1 MTQQIIIQN
10 NIHGSSIIAAAQN
23 WQHIFSQQSNT
34 NNKTQT
40 KANLPSVSRT
50 SSSMPQED
58 AIIVL
63 FIKLTLIQFLLIPA
77 DSFGR
82 INIQHKSK
90 RHYYRCFE
98 DSILDSSTQVYNL
111 DEALNMTAIKCLAEN
126 VILPISYPQT
136 ARK

>member
-1 MTQQIIIQN
+1 MGAAHILPTIKHKQQ
-10 NIHGSSIIAAAQN
+10 
-23 WQHIFSQQSNT
+23 NT
-34 NNKTQT
+34 NRGELT
-40 KANLPSVSRT
+40 SVSRT

-82 INIQHKSK
+82 INIQTNLQGITTDALKTLYIRFKHTGL
-90 RHYYRCFE
+90 Y
-98 DSILDSSTQVYNL
+98 L

-126 VILPISYPQT
+126 VILPISYPHT
-136 ARK
+136 ERK

>member
-10 NIHGSSIIAAAQN
+10 KIHGSSIIAAQK

-40 KANLPSVSRT
+40 EANLPSVSRT

-82 INIQHKSK
+82 INIQTNLQGITTDALKTL
-90 RHYYRCFE
+90 Y
-98 DSILDSSTQVYNL
+98 DSSTQVYNL

-126 VILPISYPQT
+126 VILPISYPHT
-136 ARK
+136 ERK

>member
-10 NIHGSSIIAAAQN
+10 NIHGSSIIAAQN

-40 KANLPSVSRT
+40 EADLPSVSRT

-82 INIQHKSK
+82 INIQTNLQGITTDALKTL
-90 RHYYRCFE
+90 Y
-98 DSILDSSTQVYNL
+98 DSSTQVYNL

-136 ARK
+136 ERK

>member
-10 NIHGSSIIAAAQN
+10 NIHGSSIMAAQK

-34 NNKTQT
+34 NNKSQT
-40 KANLPSVSRT
+40 EANLPSVSRT

-82 INIQHKSK
+82 INIQTNLQGITTIDALKTL
-90 RHYYRCFE
+90 YN
-98 DSILDSSTQVYNL
+98 SSTQVYNL

-126 VILPISYPQT
+126 VILPISYPHT
-136 ARK
+136 ERK

>member
-1 MTQQIIIQN
+1 MLLKK
-10 NIHGSSIIAAAQN
+10 

-40 KANLPSVSRT
+40 EANFPSVSRT

-82 INIQHKSK
+82 INIQTNLQGITTDALKTL
-90 RHYYRCFE
+90 F
-98 DSILDSSTQVYNL
+98 SIQAHRFITL
-111 DEALNMTAIKCLAEN
+111 MKH
-126 VILPISYPQT
+126 
-136 ARK
+136 

>member
-10 NIHGSSIIAAAQN
+10 NIHGSSTY
-23 WQHIFSQQSNT
+23 SP
-34 NNKTQT
+34 NNQTQTTKTQT
-40 KANLPSVSRT
+40 EANLPSVSRT

-82 INIQHKSK
+82 GSTYNTNLKGITIDALKTLFSIQAHRFITLMK
-90 RHYYRCFE
+90 H
-98 DSILDSSTQVYNL
+98 
-111 DEALNMTAIKCLAEN
+111 
-126 VILPISYPQT
+126 
-136 ARK
+136 

>member
-1 MTQQIIIQN
+1 M
-10 NIHGSSIIAAAQN
+10 GAVLWLLKK

-40 KANLPSVSRT
+40 EANLPSVSRT

-82 INIQHKSK
+82 INIQTNLQGITTDALKTL
-90 RHYYRCFE
+90 Y
-98 DSILDSSTQVYNL
+98 DSSTQVYNL

-136 ARK
+136 ERK

>member
-10 NIHGSSIIAAAQN
+10 NIHGSSIIAAQN

-40 KANLPSVSRT
+40 EANLPSVSRT

-63 FIKLTLIQFLLIPA
+63 FTKLTLIQFLLIPA

-82 INIQHKSK
+82 GSTYNTNLKGITIDALKTLFSIQAHRFITLMK
-90 RHYYRCFE
+90 H
-98 DSILDSSTQVYNL
+98 
-111 DEALNMTAIKCLAEN
+111 
-126 VILPISYPQT
+126 
-136 ARK
+136 

>member
-10 NIHGSSIIAAAQN
+10 NIHGSSIIAAQK

-40 KANLPSVSRT
+40 EANLPSVSRT

-82 INIQHKSK
+82 INIQTNLQGITTDALKTL
-90 RHYYRCFE
+90 Y
-98 DSILDSSTQVYNL
+98 DSSTQVYNL

-126 VILPISYPQT
+126 VILPISYPHT
-136 ARK
+136 ERK

>member
-10 NIHGSSIIAAAQN
+10 NIHGSSIIAAQN

-82 INIQHKSK
+82 INIQTNLQGITTDALKTL
-90 RHYYRCFE
+90 Y
-98 DSILDSSTQVYNL
+98 DSSTQVYNL

-126 VILPISYPQT
+126 VILPISYPHT
-136 ARK
+136 ERK

>member
-10 NIHGSSIIAAAQN
+10 NIHGSSIIAAQN

-40 KANLPSVSRT
+40 EANLPSVSRT

-82 INIQHKSK
+82 INIQTNLQGITTDALKTL
-90 RHYYRCFE
+90 Y
-98 DSILDSSTQVYNL
+98 DSSTQVYNL

-126 VILPISYPQT
+126 VILPISYPHT
-136 ARK
+136 ERK

>member
-10 NIHGSSIIAAAQN
+10 KIHGSSIIAAQN

-40 KANLPSVSRT
+40 EANLPSVSRT

-82 INIQHKSK
+82 INIQTNLQGITTDALKTL
-90 RHYYRCFE
+90 Y
-98 DSILDSSTQVYNL
+98 DSSTQVYNL

-126 VILPISYPQT
+126 VILPISYPHT
-136 ARK
+136 ERK

>member
-10 NIHGSSIIAAAQN
+10 NIHGSSIIAAQK

-40 KANLPSVSRT
+40 EANLPSVSRT

-82 INIQHKSK
+82 INIQTNLKGITIDALK
-90 RHYYRCFE
+90 TLF
-98 DSILDSSTQVYNL
+98 SIQAHRFITL
-111 DEALNMTAIKCLAEN
+111 MKH
-126 VILPISYPQT
+126 
-136 ARK
+136 

>member
-10 NIHGSSIIAAAQN
+10 KIHGSSIRGCFKK

-40 KANLPSVSRT
+40 EANLPSVSRT

-82 INIQHKSK
+82 INIQTNLQGITTDALKTL
-90 RHYYRCFE
+90 Y
-98 DSILDSSTQVYNL
+98 DSSTQVYNL

-126 VILPISYPQT
+126 VILPISYPHT
-136 ARK
+136 ERK

>member
-10 NIHGSSIIAAAQN
+10 NIHGSSIIAAQN

-40 KANLPSVSRT
+40 EANLPSVSRT

-82 INIQHKSK
+82 INIQTNLQGIS
-90 RHYYRCFE
+90 FE
-98 DSILDSSTQVYNL
+98 DSIRFKHTGL
-111 DEALNMTAIKCLAEN
+111 
-126 VILPISYPQT
+126 
-136 ARK
+136 